1 MLIVPDIDHLVLRLI
16 ACRCYRHNVQT
27 SGYGLSIMA
36 SVIPANSLPSLAKCL
51 LLVDPF
57 NGSTGHVIDPDRDMG
72 YGARVKEI
80 VVCAKTVA
88 FGVKTIVGRSM
99 NLASNWPNPALES
112 YPLHPESRVYCPR
125 DKTVDVMVCR
135 SK

>member
-36 SVIPANSLPSLAKCL
+36 SVIPANSLLSLAKCL

-80 VVCAKTVA
+80 VVCAKTVV

-112 YPLHPESRVYCPR
+112 YPLHPECTDPET
-125 DKTVDVMVCR
+125 KQWT
-135 SK
+135 